1 FDPRCDAFYLIIIIY
16 AEYYMSTRRQEGMR
30 RKSVF
35 SRPVVHPYLLGF
47 FFLLHLVD
55 GHQSAHLKPHGAP
68 DGYAFSHKGLVFDL
82 QEDYMI
88 LELRELMEA
97 DPDSAGLH
105 KHAPEEAVPD
115 QSRALRRFLQA
126 SAPVTYPPSYPAY
139 PATYPSPEP
148 LFPGTYPPPPPSP
161 EPLFPGT
168 YPPPPPSPEPL
179 FPATYPPHLLFQATY
194 PPSPEPPSPS
204 PSLPSGPSPPSPQ

>member
-1 FDPRCDAFYLIIIIY
+1 
-16 AEYYMSTRRQEGMR
+16 MSTRRQEGMR

-35 SRPVVHPYLLGF
+35 SRPVVLPYLLEF
-47 FFLLHLVD
+47 FFFLHLVD
-55 GHQSAHLKPHGAP
+55 GHQSAHLKPHGVP
-68 DGYAFSHKGLVFDL
+68 DGYAFPHKGLAFDL

-126 SAPVTYPPSYPAY
+126 SAPVINPPSYPAY
-139 PATYPSPEP
+139 LATYPSPEP
-148 LFPGTYPPPPPSP
+148 PFPGTLPTPSPAPPPRPVR
-161 EPLFPGT
+161 
-168 YPPPPPSPEPL
+168 
-179 FPATYPPHLLFQATY
+179 
-194 PPSPEPPSPS
+194 
-204 PSLPSGPSPPSPQ
+204 LPWK